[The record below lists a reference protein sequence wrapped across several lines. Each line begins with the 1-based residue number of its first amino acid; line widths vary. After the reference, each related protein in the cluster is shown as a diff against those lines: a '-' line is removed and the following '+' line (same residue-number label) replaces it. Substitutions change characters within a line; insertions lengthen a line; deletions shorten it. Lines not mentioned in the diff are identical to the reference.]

1 MNRLPK
7 ILLLTVALIAAAG
20 VRAADDWAP
29 NLTVIGA
36 WNSNATNAN
45 AAGDRLGAFLTNADL
60 VAGTRYGLGRDDAV
74 HLTLHGNV
82 EWWPRFRPLLTAA
95 GGVRLEWRHKFGL
108 GAMAPVFSAEGSVD
122 GVTSREDGRGGT
134 SSGVLLS
141 FRKRFND
148 LWRGTL
154 SQEFARHDARFA
166 VYDRV
171 GCETALE
178 LDRDLSEVA
187 RLSFRVSYRD
197 GDVLSYGTP
206 PRPDLVPL
214 APNRRPVTTFGSP
227 MVAYSIDARTVG
239 LRGSLTRAIDE
250 DSAVIFSYEW
260 RETSRS
266 PLRYLNQIISAA
278 VVHQY

>member
-1 MNRLPK
+1 MKPLPGFFA
-7 ILLLTVALIAAAG
+7 LALALVAAPAA
-20 VRAADDWAP
+20 VAADDWAP

-36 WNSNATNAN
+36 WDNNATNAN
-45 AAGDRLGAFLTNADL
+45 APGDRLGAFLTSADL
-60 VAGTRYGLGRDDAV
+60 VAGTRYGLGRDDTL

-82 EWWPRFRPLLTAA
+82 QWWPRFRDLLTTA
-95 GGVRLEWRHKFGL
+95 GGVRFEWRHKFGL
-108 GAMAPVFSAEGSVD
+108 GALAPVFSAEGSVD
-122 GVTSREDGRGGT
+122 AVGSRQSGRGGT

-141 FRKRFND
+141 VRKRFDD

-171 GCETALE
+171 GTETAFE
-178 LDRDLSEVA
+178 LDREMSEVA

-206 PRPDLVPL
+206 PRPDLVAL
-214 APNRRPVTTFGSP
+214 APNRRPVTTFGRP

-239 LRGSLTRAIDE
+239 FRGALTRAIDE

-260 RETSRS
+260 RETSRA
-266 PLRYLNQIISAA
+266 PLRYLNQIVSIAL
-278 VVHQY
+278 VNQY